1 MDLSRMIFIFAD
13 FEQVIKISHF
23 TDFEQFII
31 KISHFADFEQVITKF
46 SPFADFEQLKQYYQ

>member
-23 TDFEQFII
+23 
-31 KISHFADFEQVITKF
+31 ADFEQIITKF
-46 SPFADFEQLKQYYQ
+46 GPFADFEQLKQYYQ